1 MKHRNTMKEPKVIE
15 MFADNGEHSHWQL
28 INEEGE
34 VIWSEDSS
42 EITPPANS
50 ENWIPL
56 SEQKPEPQTMVLAKI
71 DRGEGKTWVI
81 LAKFIPARTVLAE
94 DFFEDY
100 DEDDMDYYEEDDQYY
115 VPETWV
121 ECSWFGNDLMFH
133 SEPVIEWRPII

>member
-100 DEDDMDYYEEDDQYY
+100 DEDDMDYDEEDD
-115 VPETWV
+115 
-121 ECSWFGNDLMFH
+121 
-133 SEPVIEWRPII
+133 SEKADKYD

>member
-1 MKHRNTMKEPKVIE
+1 MDSMQEKARRYGQIVAQGTGNFDLGNVAMEGFIE
-15 MFADNGEHSHWQL
+15 GF
-28 INEEGE
+28 NE
-34 VIWSEDSS
+34 
-42 EITPPANS
+42 ARK
-50 ENWIPL
+50 WIPL

-100 DEDDMDYYEEDDQYY
+100 DEDDMDCNEEDGQYY

-121 ECSWFGNDLMFH
+121 ECSWFGSDLMFH
-133 SEPVIEWRPII
+133 SEPVIEWKPI

>member
-1 MKHRNTMKEPKVIE
+1 MDSIQEKARQYGAAVARGTGNFYLGNVAMDGFIE
-15 MFADNGEHSHWQL
+15 GF
-28 INEEGE
+28 NE
-34 VIWSEDSS
+34 
-42 EITPPANS
+42 ARK
-50 ENWIPL
+50 WIPL

-100 DEDDMDYYEEDDQYY
+100 DEDDMDYDEENDQYY

-121 ECSWFGNDLMFH
+121 ECSWFGSDLMFH
-133 SEPVIEWRPII
+133 SEPVIEWRPI